1 MKSRWLCDRKESD
14 SNGEREEISA
24 VFHNRLKKRIPLQ
37 SDPTVIYGLP
47 NYDGNIHKKDLLNPS
62 PYNTYRIAGLPPG
75 PIANPGIQSIRATLY
90 PSNSRALYFVSK
102 NDGTHQFS
110 ATLAEHNE
118 AVEKYQK
125 EAAKKSDASHVLH
138 DVGQESYAMNQS
150 DWNLPAL
157 IDHTI
162 LRPEATKADVL
173 RLCREARQY
182 AFTVIFI
189 PPCYAAD
196 AVEAV
201 AGSAVRVGIPIGFPL
216 GGHATRIKVAEAVEG
231 VRQGA
236 VILDMVINVSRL
248 KSGDIDA
255 VRQDIAE
262 VVRATPD
269 AEHKVIRT
277 CYLLIKKR

>member
-1 MKSRWLCDRKESD
+1 M
-14 SNGEREEISA
+14 
-24 VFHNRLKKRIPLQ
+24 
-37 SDPTVIYGLP
+37 T
-47 NYDGNIHKKDLLNPS
+47 
-62 PYNTYRIAGLPPG
+62 
-75 PIANPGIQSIRATLY
+75 
-90 PSNSRALYFVSK
+90 
-102 NDGTHQFS
+102 
-110 ATLAEHNE
+110 
-118 AVEKYQK
+118 
-125 EAAKKSDASHVLH
+125 
-138 DVGQESYAMNQS
+138 QS

-182 AFTVIFI
+182 AFRVIFI
-189 PPCYAAD
+189 PPCYTAD

-236 VILDMVINVSRL
+236 AVLDMVINVSRL
-248 KSGDIDA
+248 KSGDLDG

-262 VVRATPD
+262 VVRATPE
-269 AEHKVIRT
+269 AEHKVILET
-277 CYLLIKKR
+277 CYLTDQEKMTACRLVVEAGADYVKTSTGFAVGGATAADVRLLKASVGGRAKVKASGGIRDWHSAREMLEAGADRIGTSASLKIVEEWSAATVKR